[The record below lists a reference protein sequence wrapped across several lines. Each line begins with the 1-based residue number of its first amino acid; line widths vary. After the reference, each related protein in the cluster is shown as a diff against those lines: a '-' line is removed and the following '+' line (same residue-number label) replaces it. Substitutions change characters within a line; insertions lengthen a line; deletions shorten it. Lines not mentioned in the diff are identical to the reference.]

1 MGPQRIAPASAPGS
15 RLLGATDSVI
25 TAAHRAGRGVA
36 IGTLYRH
43 FPTRLDW
50 SNGRLMDATNT
61 TAPHE
66 WRRQLYLML
75 DAYRADRAHPIPQP
89 PMTQKQLSDAM
100 VHLGTTD

>member
-1 MGPQRIAPASAPGS
+1 
-15 RLLGATDSVI
+15 
-25 TAAHRAGRGVA
+25 
-36 IGTLYRH
+36 
-43 FPTRLDW
+43 
-50 SNGRLMDATNT
+50 MDATNT

-89 PMTQKQLSDAM
+89 PMTQKQLYDAM